1 MSIKNEKFEYDKSYE
16 KLHGPKKRE
25 ICHTWQI
32 ANNKK
37 KSTQNRNSIPMEKC
51 KVKKIALFI
60 IAKNVVHMWMHLE
73 SIILG
78 GSYQA
83 QDPTSWEGK
92 M

>member
-32 ANNKK
+32 ANKK
-37 KSTQNRNSIPMEKC
+37 KINPEQKFDSHG
-51 KVKKIALFI
+51 KVQSQKIALFI

-83 QDPTSWEGK
+83 QDPISWEGK